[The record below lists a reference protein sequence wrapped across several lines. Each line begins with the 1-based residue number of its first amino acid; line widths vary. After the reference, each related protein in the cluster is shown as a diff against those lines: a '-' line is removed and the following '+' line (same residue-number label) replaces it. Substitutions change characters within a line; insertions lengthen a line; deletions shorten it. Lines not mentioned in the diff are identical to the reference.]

1 MTDPKFTVNLLFFI
15 ESILH
20 YIFKKSIL
28 KAKTT
33 TEVNIQKFRLIF
45 ILLFYYLL
53 NCKFK
58 FKFG

>member
-33 TEVNIQKFRLIF
+33 TEFNIQKFRLIF
-45 ILLFYYLL
+45 IY
-53 NCKFK
+53 
-58 FKFG
+58 